1 MIAYIFI
8 FLLLLAAEVVY
19 FRIADK
25 RVIGTGTL
33 IHSFIN
39 NR

>member
-19 FRIADK
+19 FRIADRCNIIAK
-25 RVIGTGTL
+25 P
-33 IHSFIN
+33 N
-39 NR
+39 